1 MAKRT
6 KMEWAEMQTRQ
17 QRAVERAA
25 EVLEALKFASAPI
38 DPLAIIAS
46 EKPLLCATGG
56 NFRNRFDGQ
65 LEYHRS
71 KNRFLLFF
79 NTKYDRAPNGEH
91 QPRTRFSIAHELGHY
106 FLDAHQAYLRRTGK
120 SHPSRGEF
128 LSDRNIE
135 TEADAFAAGLLM
147 PASLLGPRVND
158 GEMCFA
164 DIQAWAG
171 DFKTSVT
178 STARRAVELS
188 DFPCALIGVREGRVA
203 FSFQSQAMIEGG
215 CYPRLRGSALPPGA
229 QAKWQAFTSGC
240 LLEKEGQSL
249 ARAWCQ
255 TYDNDR
261 ADGAPVSEHYFGV
274 PPTQTLLV
282 LLTIPEEA
290 LFPDDDDDSDDED

>member
-6 KMEWAEMQTRQ
+6 KLDWTETRNRQ
-17 QRAVERAA
+17 QKAVDRAA
-25 EVLEALKFASAPI
+25 EVLEALKIASAPI
-38 DPLAIIAS
+38 DPLAIAAS
-46 EKPLLCATGG
+46 EKPLLCAAGG
-56 NFRNRFDGQ
+56 DFRNRFDGQ

-71 KNRFLLFF
+71 KNRFLLFY

-91 QPRTRFSIAHELGHY
+91 HPRTRFSIAHELGHY

-120 SHPSRGEF
+120 SHPSKGEF

-147 PASLLGPRVND
+147 PASLLGPMVNE
-158 GEMCFA
+158 GEMSFA
-164 DIQAWAG
+164 DIEGWAG
-171 DFKTSVT
+171 EFKTSVT

-188 DFPCALIGVREGRVA
+188 DFPCALVGVREGRVA
-203 FSFQSQAMIEGG
+203 FSFHSEAMINGG
-215 CYPRLRGSALPPGA
+215 CYPRPRGSALPAGA
-229 QAKWQAFTSGC
+229 MAKWQAFAGGC
-240 LLEKEGQSL
+240 LLDSEGQAV

-261 ADGAPVSEHYFGV
+261 ADGAPVSEYYFGV

-282 LLTIPEEA
+282 LLTIPEEE
-290 LFPDDDDDSDDED
+290 LFSEDGDED